1 VIFDGWLRV
10 ILLQDWWRCPSTRM
24 ASLPMR
30 RNRPGLRV
38 TSADF
43 DHVGALW
50 VLNVVCDMAR
60 LAHMLKKKTVMV
72 CTS

>member
-1 VIFDGWLRV
+1 
-10 ILLQDWWRCPSTRM
+10 M
-24 ASLPMR
+24 ASSPMR
-30 RNRPGLRV
+30 RNRPGLLI
-38 TSADF
+38 TSADV

-60 LAHMLKKKTVMV
+60 PAHMLKKKTVMV

>member
-1 VIFDGWLRV
+1 
-10 ILLQDWWRCPSTRM
+10 M
-24 ASLPMR
+24 ASSPMR
-30 RNRPGLRV
+30 RNRPGLLI

-60 LAHMLKKKTVMV
+60 PAHMLKKKTVMV

>member
-1 VIFDGWLRV
+1 MVFDDWLRV
-10 ILLQDWWRCPSTRM
+10 VLRQEWWRCPSTRM
-24 ASLPMR
+24 VSSPMR
-30 RNRPGLRV
+30 RNRPGLLI

-50 VLNVVCDMAR
+50 VLNVVSDVAR
-60 LAHMLKKKTVMV
+60 PAHMLKKKTVMV